1 MAEGDPSALSLMDRS
16 LAGLENEVHD
26 LREKMSE
33 IPALRTEVKLLAEA
47 NKELRAAVLQAGG
60 AILVTGVL
68 GVLVALIVK
77 GVLG

>member
-1 MAEGDPSALSLMDRS
+1 MAEGEPSALSLMDRS

>member
-1 MAEGDPSALSLMDRS
+1 VAEGEPSALSLMDRS

-77 GVLG
+77 GVL